1 VNYILNVRFSLSII
15 STKESRLF
23 GRISKSRFAVVVVAV
38 SALALFNS
46 CGGKAT
52 AAPSAA
58 QTEAARGFET
68 VTTPA
73 SELEDIKRD
82 LEAKTIPCG
91 IGIGESTDES
101 VARNMATDEARTEI
115 AKSVETQVQ
124 RLSESYA
131 QNVSGEAKK
140 IWEEAVRQLTD
151 QHVRGSN
158 TYKSIVQFNRE
169 NSRYK
174 VYSLVILDPK
184 LFKEAITAASAG
196 QEEFE
201 LRVKK
206 DDMMSKLDANIAEYD
221 SKYKK

>member
-1 VNYILNVRFSLSII
+1 M
-15 STKESRLF
+15 F
-23 GRISKSRFAVVVVAV
+23 GRISKNRFVVVAVAV

-46 CGGKAT
+46 CGGNKT

-58 QTEAARGFET
+58 QVESARGFET

-73 SELEDIKRD
+73 TELEDIKRD
-82 LEAKTIPCG
+82 LEGKTIPCG

-101 VARNMATDEARTEI
+101 VARNMASDEARTEI
-115 AKSVETQVQ
+115 AKSIEAQVQ

-131 QNVSGEAKK
+131 QNVGGEAKK

-158 TYKSIVQFNRE
+158 IYKSIVQYNRE

-174 VYSLVILDPK
+174 VYSLVILDPS
-184 LFKEAITAASAG
+184 LFKAAITEASSRD
-196 QEEFE
+196 EEFE

-206 DDMMSKLDANIAEYD
+206 DDMMSKLDANIAEYN